1 MGDKISYTIHL
12 TLGLEA
18 LLFKSFNLTSLTWT
32 THPQQESL
40 ILKNCECYSVLK
52 KVSST
57 GVLRNNS
64 FEKILRAL
72 VLESFGIIT
81 LLGPNF
87 IDKDHHHDCFYRTPS
102 IAMQLLK

>member
-72 VLESFGIIT
+72 VLESFGIIAPFWAPT
-81 LLGPNF
+81 LLIKIITMTVFTG
-87 IDKDHHHDCFYRTPS
+87 H
-102 IAMQLLK
+102 LV